1 MAEGNEE
8 TIGRAVCD
16 EQKAAYLAQAR
27 KLDAEALKFK
37 ADAESV
43 LATART
49 SRALAVKAEA

>member
-37 ADAESV
+37 ADA
-43 LATART
+43 
-49 SRALAVKAEA
+49 